1 MTDFETLLLQRLEQ
15 IDRKI
20 DARGD
25 NAERKIDVLDAKV
38 DRGLA
43 HAHSKIAHNTAK
55 VERLD
60 ERSKRGRWALYV
72 SGSVLGIL
80 GALYAILGGTP

>member
-20 DARGD
+20 GA
-25 NAERKIDVLDAKV
+25 LDDKLEQ
-38 DRGLA
+38 GLTRA
-43 HAHSKIAHNTAK
+43 YSKIAINTAQ

-72 SGSVLGIL
+72 VGSVVGLA
-80 GALYAILGGTP
+80 GALYAFLDQLS